1 MKLCLPFKMLIYILY
16 TDIKKLNNCL
26 IYKFYMTYKHTHNLL
41 IHIYACVFYV
51 CGFLGAQMVKN
62 INGIKKFIKK
72 DVEYKT
78 HRKQD
83 SYMWAEG

>member
-1 MKLCLPFKMLIYILY
+1 MCIICVWLPHL
-16 TDIKKLNNCL
+16 
-26 IYKFYMTYKHTHNLL
+26 
-41 IHIYACVFYV
+41 
-51 CGFLGAQMVKN
+51 CGFPHTQMVNN
-62 INGIKKFIKK
+62 INDIKKFIKK

>member
-1 MKLCLPFKMLIYILY
+1 M
-16 TDIKKLNNCL
+16 
-26 IYKFYMTYKHTHNLL
+26 IYKHIYNFL
-41 IHIYACVFYV
+41 IHIYACVLYV
-51 CGFLGAQMVKN
+51 CGLPCVQMVNN

-83 SYMWAEG
+83 SYM